1 MIATPGN
8 TGPGAGGPQAAE
20 WEVPADEVLD
30 EDVNVLLLAGQRPP
44 VDGTWL
50 WVTTA
55 EGRPGGEFTALFLP
69 QNRPCS
75 GGGDVLLHL
84 APATDPWEQAAV
96 PAVRVR
102 VRAVVAGSLVLVA
115 SWDHLAA
122 GGWPETVRATAVFAM
137 GALKELQ
144 EHGADVGVR
153 HQVDLQ
159 TAAGKATAGFPGLP
173 VTVRAP
179 AQG

>member
-1 MIATPGN
+1 MIATPGKS
-8 TGPGAGGPQAAE
+8 GPGTGGPKAAG
-20 WEVPADEVLD
+20 WEVPSDEVPD

-44 VDGTWL
+44 AGGTWL

-55 EGRPGGEFTALFLP
+55 EGRPGGEFTALFLS
-69 QNRPCS
+69 QNRPCAS
-75 GGGDVLLHL
+75 GGDVLLHL
-84 APATDPWEQAAV
+84 ASATDPWGQAAV

-102 VRAVVAGSLVLVA
+102 VRAVVAGSLVPVA
-115 SWDHLAA
+115 SWDRLAA
-122 GGWPETVRATAVFAM
+122 GDWPVTVRATAAFAM

-159 TAAGKATAGFPGLP
+159 TAAENATAGFPGVP

-179 AQG
+179 AQR

>member
-1 MIATPGN
+1 M
-8 TGPGAGGPQAAE
+8 
-20 WEVPADEVLD
+20 
-30 EDVNVLLLAGQRPP
+30 
-44 VDGTWL
+44 
-50 WVTTA
+50 
-55 EGRPGGEFTALFLP
+55 
-69 QNRPCS
+69 
-75 GGGDVLLHL
+75 
-84 APATDPWEQAAV
+84 
-96 PAVRVR
+96 RVR

-115 SWDHLAA
+115 SRDHLAA
-122 GGWPETVRATAVFAM
+122 GDWPETVRTTAVFAM

-159 TAAGKATAGFPGLP
+159 TAAEKATAGFPGLP

>member
-8 TGPGAGGPQAAE
+8 TGPGVGGPEAAG
-20 WEVPADEVLD
+20 WEVPADEVPD

-44 VDGTWL
+44 ADGTWL

-69 QNRPCS
+69 QNRPCAS
-75 GGGDVLLHL
+75 GGDVLLHL

-102 VRAVVAGSLVLVA
+102 AVVAGSLVPVA

-159 TAAGKATAGFPGLP
+159 TAAGNATAGFPGLP